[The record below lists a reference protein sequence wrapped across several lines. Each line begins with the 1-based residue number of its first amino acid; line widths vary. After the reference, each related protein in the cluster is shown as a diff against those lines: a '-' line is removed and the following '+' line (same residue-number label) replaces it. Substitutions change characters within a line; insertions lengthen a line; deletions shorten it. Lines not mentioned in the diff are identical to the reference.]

1 MGRNHYSRQLRWPGG
16 DSEIEKERKTREE
29 HSSQPGRMVGLTR
42 WKMIGPSS
50 ISLLYGINPQSL
62 IVSLIWKLCIGDP
75 SQHRQAVEYSASDV
89 VPKDKRYGDTDRQ
102 EK

>member
-1 MGRNHYSRQLRWPGG
+1 MG
-16 DSEIEKERKTREE
+16 ER
-29 HSSQPGRMVGLTR
+29 LTR

-62 IVSLIWKLCIGDP
+62 IVSLIQKLSIGDP

-89 VPKDKRYGDTDRQ
+89 VPEDERYGHNVRQ